1 MFSYTRKPSNIRW
14 LLFGQKAIMIF
25 RDNRQIIREF
35 LRKVKEYLWSAGYV
49 VDSENRLIR
58 LFFYLFVAITAVSMI
73 VLFILLFQ

>member
-1 MFSYTRKPSNIRW
+1 
-14 LLFGQKAIMIF
+14 MIF
-25 RDNRQIIREF
+25 RDNRQIIKEF